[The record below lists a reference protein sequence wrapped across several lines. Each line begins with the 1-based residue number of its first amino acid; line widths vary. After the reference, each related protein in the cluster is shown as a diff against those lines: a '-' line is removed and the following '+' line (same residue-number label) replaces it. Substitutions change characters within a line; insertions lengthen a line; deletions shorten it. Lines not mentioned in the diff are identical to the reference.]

1 MKLDGKVAL
10 VTASGRGIG
19 RTTALTLARE
29 GADVIVNSFSEE
41 STARTSGEVEAIGR
55 RALPLVGDILKA
67 DVVSEIVEKAIE
79 TFGRIDIVVN
89 NIGGRPPKK
98 RVPGGSPLGDVEA
111 FWDDFYEGT
120 LRAPVLMSEAVAP
133 HMMQQKSGKIVFLGS
148 IAGRFTP
155 PVPMMEST
163 VMPAY
168 CAMKTAINSYTQAMA
183 LRLGPYNI
191 NVNCVCPGIVYTDA
205 WKRHSRNAV
214 ENIPEFKGME
224 KEEWFKGIFLGSYP
238 NRFPVT
244 PLMREQTVEDIAEA
258 IVFLVSDS
266 ATNVTGQILNVDGG
280 MVMNR

>member
-89 NIGGRPPKK
+89 NIGGRPPEK

-133 HMMQQKSGKIVFLGS
+133 HMMQQWLLGS
-148 IAGRFTP
+148 HW
-155 PVPMMEST
+155 
-163 VMPAY
+163 
-168 CAMKTAINSYTQAMA
+168 Q
-183 LRLGPYNI
+183 
-191 NVNCVCPGIVYTDA
+191 
-205 WKRHSRNAV
+205 
-214 ENIPEFKGME
+214 
-224 KEEWFKGIFLGSYP
+224 
-238 NRFPVT
+238 
-244 PLMREQTVEDIAEA
+244 
-258 IVFLVSDS
+258 
-266 ATNVTGQILNVDGG
+266 
-280 MVMNR
+280 